1 MIDSC
6 VCRIFLEPQ
15 LVPALAETTDDGRP
29 RSMREAMAQHR
40 SNPVCASCH
49 AQMDPLGFALENYD
63 AIGRWRDLSES
74 RTPIDATG
82 TLPDGRRFEG
92 PAGLRAEL
100 LRSPDQFLHTI
111 TEKLLTYA
119 LGRAVE
125 HFDAPTIREIVGN
138 AERDDY
144 RFMSVVLGIVNSTP
158 FQLRKAS

>member
-1 MIDSC
+1 
-6 VCRIFLEPQ
+6 
-15 LVPALAETTDDGRP
+15 
-29 RSMREAMAQHR
+29 
-40 SNPVCASCH
+40 
-49 AQMDPLGFALENYD
+49 MDPLGFALENFD

-92 PAGLRAEL
+92 PVGLRAEL
-100 LRSPDQFLHTI
+100 LRSPDQFMHTI

-125 HFDAPTIREIVGN
+125 HFDAPTIREIVQN

-144 RFMSVVLGIVNSTP
+144 RFMSIVLGIVNSTP